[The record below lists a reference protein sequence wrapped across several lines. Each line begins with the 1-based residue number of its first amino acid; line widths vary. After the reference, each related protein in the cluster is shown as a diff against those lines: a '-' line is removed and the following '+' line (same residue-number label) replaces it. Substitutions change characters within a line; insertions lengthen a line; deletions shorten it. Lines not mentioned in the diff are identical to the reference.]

1 MKYVKYFIAILA
13 AAMVSVA
20 CETDMEKA
28 QLNPE
33 NEFTTPVLSDIT
45 DLVISKATGEEVV
58 TFIST
63 PVDFG
68 QPVEVTYV
76 LTMAYGDQS
85 DRLATSTSP
94 VIKVTK
100 SNINSVAVNSLGIEA
115 NSSATVEA
123 YVTAYVG
130 TSSVSTFASNTIS
143 FGITTYKTAFNAI
156 YLVGDL
162 SGNSWSPD
170 TAPSL
175 YETEPGSKVYSA
187 VIDFRGGSGNFKL
200 LKTREGGWDGSN
212 QYNDEMLNGS
222 ASTNVT
228 NGDDSNN
235 FKVTSLGIYEMKV
248 DMANTSS
255 IVFTANPIDRM
266 VLFGSFDGWS
276 NPDGGIDLVYNA
288 AGNYWKS
295 AKPVENGEAFKVC
308 YVTGG
313 SSVTWLGAVGGEVEN
328 LDGISEDVTKP
339 GLLGDGADFTMSGTN
354 YVYVYADRTPWVIG
368 YAAK

>member
-33 NEFTTPVLSDIT
+33 SEFTTPVLSDIT

-68 QPVEVTYV
+68 QPVEVSYV
-76 LTMAYGDQS
+76 LTMVYGDQS

-100 SNINSVAVNSLGIEA
+100 SNINNVAVNSLGIEA

-162 SGNSWSPD
+162 SGNTWAPD
-170 TAPSL
+170 MAPSL

-212 QYNDEMLNGS
+212 QYNDEMLNKS
-222 ASTNVT
+222 ASTNVI

-235 FKVTSLGIYEMKV
+235 FKVASLGIYEMNV

-266 VLFGSFDGWS
+266 VLFGSFDDW
-276 NPDGGIDLVYNA
+276 DKEGGIDLVYNA

-295 AKPVENGEAFKVC
+295 VKPVEKDEKFKVC
-308 YVTGG
+308 YV
-313 SSVTWLGAVGGEVEN
+313 VDKEITWLAAVGGEVEN

-339 GLLGDGADFTMSGTN
+339 SFLGDADDITMAATN
-354 YVYVYADRTPWVIG
+354 YVYVYADRTPWVVG